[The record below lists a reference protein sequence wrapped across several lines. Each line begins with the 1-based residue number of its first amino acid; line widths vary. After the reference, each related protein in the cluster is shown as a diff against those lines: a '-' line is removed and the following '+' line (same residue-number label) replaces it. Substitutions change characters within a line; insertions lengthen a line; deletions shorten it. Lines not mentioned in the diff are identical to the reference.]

1 MALQQAH
8 GDTDGAVNLLQVDM
22 LMKMQF
28 EYITSDDCRT
38 ALAHCQ
44 NKVDRAAEW
53 LLEKSTTISKRRV

>member
-1 MALQQAH
+1 MALQQAQ
-8 GDTDGAVNLLQVDM
+8 GYTDAAVNLLQVDM

-28 EYITSDDCRT
+28 EYITSDDCQA

-53 LLEKSTTISKRRV
+53 LIEKSSTIAKRRV